1 MKDAVQSR
9 KVFLLVLCSSML
21 FALKI
26 VSLFLLFEEKMG
38 TSVYLSMVLI
48 TPVILCLTLTLIGI
62 ANRRSWALNTFLLA
76 FFAILPTFLL
86 GFIHIW
92 KFHWAYYPF
101 LLLEV
106 FCFLTAMIQLI
117 RLPKD
122 FWKPNTST
130 AWKKLLRP
138 DFLTLPFFLL
148 ALLEFGLFSL
158 GISPS
163 VIQGNPYFHPVDS
176 LVVWQDY
183 SADEYGLTHVN
194 AQGAE
199 LAANGTWLG
208 KERTKESDPYR
219 TYSFSTIS
227 IFEDWTLLREAPPT
241 LPFAH
246 LLADLKQRPDT
257 LLDELD
263 RAHLEFLNRP
273 INSHGYRSIPFK
285 NYATDRPTVLL
296 LGDSFTFGWSA
307 RPWFGS
313 FADHLRA
320 LGYVVYNA
328 GISGTGPDQYAAAAK
343 VFIPM
348 LKPDYVIVNFF
359 VGNDILYFPVETKP
373 YEMVYYP
380 TNAGVMMARPTYERI
395 PTAEE
400 AFQFYLNQY
409 YIPLN
414 SFFNKFCAYTSVGS
428 IFWRLGK
435 RFSIFQSITNAPNQE
450 YFERNL
456 MHRSTRPVSEAYL
469 LEIEALCQQEGSQF
483 VCSII
488 PDLKNLRPDLDKDY
502 PDLFQSITPV
512 IIQLS
517 EKDYNLKDTHFNLQ
531 GHERYSRFLD
541 SLMRSIPAN

>member
-9 KVFLLVLCSSML
+9 KVFQLVLCSSVL

-26 VSLFLLFEEKMG
+26 LSLFLLFEEKMG

-101 LLLEV
+101 LLLEF
-106 FCFLTAMIQLI
+106 FCFLTAMIHLI

-163 VIQGNPYFHPVDS
+163 VIQGSPYFHPVDS

-183 SADEYGLTHVN
+183 SADEYGLTHMN

-208 KERTKESDPYR
+208 KERTKESDPYK

-227 IFEDWTLLREAPPT
+227 IFEDWNLLREAPPT

-273 INSHGYRSIPFK
+273 INSHGYRSIPFE

-313 FADHLRA
+313 FADHLRT

-359 VGNDILYFPVETKP
+359 IGNDILYFPVETKP

-435 RFSIFQSITNAPNQE
+435 RFSIFQSITNAPNRE

-456 MHRSTRPVSEAYL
+456 VHRSTRPLSEAYL

-483 VCSII
+483 ICSII

>member
-1 MKDAVQSR
+1 MKEGVQSR
-9 KVFLLVLCSSML
+9 KVFLLVLFSSLL

-26 VSLFLLFEEKMG
+26 SSLFLLFEEKMG
-38 TSVYLSMVLI
+38 TSIYLSLVLV
-48 TPVILCLTLTLIGI
+48 TPVVLCLMLTLIGI
-62 ANRRSWALNTFLLA
+62 ANRRPWALNTILLA
-76 FFAILPTFLL
+76 FFAILPTFIL

-92 KFHWAYYPF
+92 KFHWAYYPL

-106 FCFLTAMIQLI
+106 FCFLSAMIRLI
-117 RLPKD
+117 RLPKEY
-122 FWKPNTST
+122 WKPNPS
-130 AWKKLLRP
+130 AGWKKFLRP
-138 DFLTLPFFLL
+138 DVLTLPFFLL

-183 SADEYGLTHVN
+183 SADEYGLTHMN

-199 LAANGTWLG
+199 LAANGTWQG
-208 KERTKESDPYR
+208 QEIPAKFDPYR
-219 TYSFSTIS
+219 SFSFS
-227 IFEDWTLLREAPPT
+227 SLSVFEDWILLREAPPT

-246 LLADLKQRPDT
+246 LLADLKQRPDS

-263 RAHLEFLNRP
+263 IAHLEFLDRP
-273 INSHGYRSIPFK
+273 INSHGYRSIPFRA
-285 NYATDRPTVLL
+285 YATDKPTVLL

-313 FADHLRA
+313 FADHLRT

-348 LKPDYVIVNFF
+348 LKPDYVVVNFF
-359 VGNDILYFPVETKP
+359 IGNDILYFPVETKP

-395 PTAEE
+395 PTPEA

-409 YIPLN
+409 YTPLN

-435 RFSIFQSITNAPNQE
+435 RSRVFQSIVKDPNQE
-450 YFERNL
+450 YFERNRV
-456 MHRSTRPVSEAYL
+456 HQSATPVSEAYL
-469 LEIEALCQQEGSQF
+469 LEIEALCQQAGSQF
-483 VCSII
+483 ICSII
-488 PDLKNLRPDLDKDY
+488 PDLKDLQPDLDKDY
-502 PDLFQSITPV
+502 PDLFQSIDPV
-512 IIQLS
+512 IIQLG
-517 EKDYNLKDTHFNLQ
+517 EEDYNLKDTHFNLQ
-531 GHERYSRFLD
+531 GHERYSLFLD
-541 SLMRSIPAN
+541 SLMKSTSAK